1 MANIIYIPFCNPVR
15 FVELDP
21 VQLPQYLTK
30 HFDDYWASEQLQS
43 FETVV
48 NFTQKY
54 QTNDTIYLQ
63 FESNFA
69 SIQMSVIDCEQ
80 TVLLTQAATQVRANK
95 YLAGY
100 YVYELTLSL
109 AAFSAGTIWL
119 KLSLGL
125 GSKFMISEPI
135 ELAET
140 WPNTILFQYSN
151 SKYHGDVIF
160 ETGIVFGFRC
170 EAVIRRLDPANERT
184 AYRDQKLNPT
194 TLKVRPFRGFELG
207 IGHLSGV
214 PDWVIDKMNWIWS
227 CDNVLCDGKSFAV
240 LDESK
245 FEDKEIHPQY
255 PFRQWA
261 LNIQE
266 GINRASKIAGVDVD
280 PNKKLLITAVADGTI
295 FGDLSEQAGSNLVPI
310 LIAGE

>member
-1 MANIIYIPFCNPVR
+1 MANIVYIPFLCPVR

-30 HFDDYWASEQLQS
+30 HFDDYWTSEQLQS
-43 FETVV
+43 YETIVKV
-48 NFTQKY
+48 KQKY
-54 QTNDTIYLQ
+54 QTSDTIYIQ

-69 SIQMSVIDCEQ
+69 SIQMQVIDCDQ

-100 YVYELTLSL
+100 YVYEITLSL

-125 GSKFMISEPI
+125 GAKFMISEPI

-140 WPNTILFQYSN
+140 WPGTILFQYSN

-170 EAVIRRLDPANERT
+170 EAVLRRLDPGNERT
-184 AYRDQKLNPT
+184 QYRDQKLNPT
-194 TLKVRPFRGFELG
+194 TLKVRPFRAWELG
-207 IGHLSGV
+207 IGHLTGI

-240 LDESK
+240 LEDSK
-245 FEDKEIHPQY
+245 FEDQEIHKQY
-255 PFRQWA
+255 PLRHWT
-261 LNIQE
+261 LNVQE
-266 GINRASKIAGVDVD
+266 GINRASKIVGVDVD
-280 PNKKLLITAVADGTI
+280 PNKKLLITALVDGTV
-295 FGDLSEQAGSNLVPI
+295 FGDLSLQAGSNLVPI
-310 LIAGE
+310 NAAGE

>member
-1 MANIIYIPFCNPVR
+1 MANIIYIPFLCPVR

-43 FETVV
+43 YETIVKV
-48 NFTQKY
+48 KQKY
-54 QTNDTIYLQ
+54 QTSDTIYIQ

-69 SIQMSVIDCEQ
+69 SIQMQVIDCDQ

-95 YLAGY
+95 YLPGY
-100 YVYELTLSL
+100 YVYEITLSL
-109 AAFSAGTIWL
+109 ASFSAGTIWL

-125 GSKFMISEPI
+125 GAKFMISEPI

-140 WPNTILFQYSN
+140 WPGTILFQYSN

-170 EAVIRRLDPANERT
+170 EAVLRRLDPGNERT
-184 AYRDQKLNPT
+184 QYRDQKLNPT
-194 TLKVRPFRGFELG
+194 TLKVRPFRAWELG
-207 IGHLSGV
+207 MGHLTGI

-240 LDESK
+240 LEDSK
-245 FEDKEIHPQY
+245 FEDQEIHKQY
-255 PFRQWA
+255 PLRHWT
-261 LNIQE
+261 LNVQE
-266 GINRASKIAGVDVD
+266 GINRASKIVGVDLD
-280 PNKKLLITAVADGTI
+280 SSKKLLVVYQIDGTV
-295 FGDLSEQAGSNLVPI
+295 FGDLSLQAGSNLVPI
-310 LIAGE
+310 LSSE

>member
-1 MANIIYIPFCNPVR
+1 MANILYIPMLNPVR

-21 VQLPQYLTK
+21 VELPQYLTK

-48 NFTQKY
+48 NFKQKY
-54 QTNDTIYLQ
+54 QTTDTIYLQ

-69 SIQMSVIDCEQ
+69 SIQMSVIDCAQ
-80 TVLLTQAATQVRANK
+80 NVLLTQAATQVRANL
-95 YLAGY
+95 YLPGY
-100 YVYELTLSL
+100 YVYEITLSL
-109 AAFSAGTIWL
+109 AAFTSIDTIWL
-119 KLSLGL
+119 KPSLGL

-135 ELAET
+135 ALAET
-140 WPNTILFQYSN
+140 WPDTVLFQYNN

-160 ETGIVFGFRC
+160 ETGIAFSFRC
-170 EAVIRRLDPANERT
+170 EAIIRRLDPGNERT
-184 AYRDQKLNPT
+184 AYRDQKLNPS
-194 TLKVRPFRGFELG
+194 TLKARPFRAFELG
-207 IGHLSGV
+207 IGHLSSV

-240 LDESK
+240 LEDSK

-255 PFRQWA
+255 PFRHWT

-266 GINRASKIAGVDVD
+266 GVNRASKIVGVDVD
-280 PNKKLLITAVADGTI
+280 SSKKLLIVYQIDGTVW
-295 FGDLSEQAGSNLVPI
+295 GDLSEQAGSNLTPI
-310 LIAGE
+310 LSSE

>member
-1 MANIIYIPFCNPVR
+1 MANIIYIPLLNPVR

-30 HFDDYWASEQLQS
+30 HLDDYWFSEQLQGY
-43 FETVV
+43 ETVINV
-48 NFTQKY
+48 KQKY
-54 QTNDTIYLQ
+54 QTSDTIYLQ

-69 SIQMSVIDCEQ
+69 SIQLQVIDCDQ
-80 TVLLTQAATQVRANK
+80 TVLLTQAATQIRANK

-100 YVYELTLSL
+100 YVYEITLSL
-109 AAFSAGTIWL
+109 AAFTSVNTIWL

-140 WPNTILFQYSN
+140 WPGTILFQYNN

-170 EAVIRRLDPANERT
+170 EAVLRRLEPANERT

-194 TLKVRPFRGFELG
+194 TLKVRPFRAWELG
-207 IGHLSGV
+207 IGHRTGV
-214 PDWVIDKMNWIWS
+214 PDWIIDRMNWIWS
-227 CDNVLCDGKSFAV
+227 CDNVLADGKSFAV
-240 LDESK
+240 LEDSK

-255 PFRQWA
+255 PLRHWT
-261 LNIQE
+261 LSVQE
-266 GINRASKIAGVDVD
+266 GINRASKIVGVDVD
-280 PNKKLLITAVADGTI
+280 SSKKLLIVYQIDGTV
-295 FGDLSEQAGSNLVPI
+295 FGDLSLQAGSNLVPI
-310 LIAGE
+310 LSSE

>member
-1 MANIIYIPFCNPVR
+1 MANIIYIPLLNPIK

-30 HFDDYWASEQLQS
+30 HFDDYWLSEQLQDYETIIS
-43 FETVV
+43 FKK
-48 NFTQKY
+48 KY
-54 QTNDTIYLQ
+54 QTSDTIYLQ

-69 SIQMSVIDCEQ
+69 SIQMQVIDCEQ

-95 YLAGY
+95 YMAGY
-100 YVYELTLSL
+100 YVYEITLSL
-109 AAFSAGTIWL
+109 AAFTAIEAIWL

-125 GSKFMISEPI
+125 GNKFMISEPI
-135 ELAET
+135 ALAET
-140 WPNTILFQYSN
+140 WPGTVLFQYSN

-170 EAVIRRLDPANERT
+170 EAQIRRLDPGSERT
-184 AYRDQKLNPT
+184 AYRDQKLNPS
-194 TLKVRPFRGFELG
+194 TLKVRPFRAWELG
-207 IGHLSGV
+207 IGHRTGI

-240 LDESK
+240 LEDSK

-255 PFRQWA
+255 PLRHWT

-266 GINRASKIAGVDVD
+266 GINRASKIVGVDID
-280 PNKKLLITAVADGTI
+280 SSKKLLIVYQIDGTV
-295 FGDLSEQAGSNLVPI
+295 FGDLSLQAGSNLVPI
-310 LIAGE
+310 LSSE

>member
-1 MANIIYIPFCNPVR
+1 MANIIYIPLLNPVK

-30 HFDDYWASEQLQS
+30 HFDDYWASEQLQGY
-43 FETVV
+43 ETIVKV
-48 NFTQKY
+48 KQKY
-54 QTNDTIYLQ
+54 QTSDTIYIQ

-69 SIQMSVIDCEQ
+69 SIQMQVIDCDQ

-100 YVYELTLSL
+100 YVYEITLSL

-125 GSKFMISEPI
+125 GAKFMISEPI

-140 WPNTILFQYSN
+140 WPGTILFQYSN

-170 EAVIRRLDPANERT
+170 EAVLRRLDPGNERT
-184 AYRDQKLNPT
+184 QYRDQKLNPT
-194 TLKVRPFRGFELG
+194 TLKVRPFRAWELG
-207 IGHLSGV
+207 IGHLTGI

-240 LDESK
+240 LEDSK
-245 FEDKEIHPQY
+245 FEDQEIHKQY
-255 PFRQWA
+255 PLRHWT
-261 LNIQE
+261 LNVQE
-266 GINRASKIAGVDVD
+266 GINRASKIVGVDVD
-280 PNKKLLITAVADGTI
+280 SSKKLLVVYQIDGTV
-295 FGDLSEQAGSNLVPI
+295 FGDLSLQAGSNLVPI
-310 LIAGE
+310 LSSE

>member
-1 MANIIYIPFCNPVR
+1 MANVIYFPLLNPVR

-48 NFTQKY
+48 NFKQKF

-69 SIQMSVIDCEQ
+69 SIQMSVIDCDQ
-80 TVLLTQAATQVRANK
+80 NVLLTQAATQVRANK

-100 YVYELTLSL
+100 YVYEITLSL
-109 AAFSAGTIWL
+109 EAFSEITIWL
-119 KLSLGL
+119 KLNLGL
-125 GSKFMISEPI
+125 GSKLMISEPI

-140 WPNTILFQYSN
+140 WPNTILHQYSN

-170 EAVIRRLDPANERT
+170 EAVIRRLDPASERT
-184 AYRDQKLNPT
+184 SYRDQKVNPT
-194 TLKVRPFRGFELG
+194 TLKVRPYRAFELA
-207 IGHLSGV
+207 IGFKTGV

-240 LDESK
+240 LEDSK
-245 FEDKEIHPQY
+245 FEDKEIDPRY
-255 PFRQWA
+255 PFRSWS

-266 GINRASKIAGVDVD
+266 GINRASKIVGVDVD
-280 PNKKLLITAVADGTI
+280 PNKKLMITAVADGTI

>member
-1 MANIIYIPFCNPVR
+1 MANIIYFPLLNPIK

-21 VQLPQYLTK
+21 VQLPQYLTR

-43 FETVV
+43 YETVI
-48 NFTQKY
+48 NIKQKY
-54 QTNDTIYLQ
+54 QTSDTIYLQ

-69 SIQMSVIDCEQ
+69 SIQMQVINCDQ

-95 YLAGY
+95 YLPGY
-100 YVYELTLSL
+100 YIYELTLSL
-109 AAFSAGTIWL
+109 AAFPPGTIWL

-135 ELAET
+135 DVAEI
-140 WPNTILFQYSN
+140 WPNTILFQYNN

-170 EAVIRRLDPANERT
+170 EAVIRRLDPGNERT

-194 TLKVRPFRGFELG
+194 TLKVRPFRAWELG
-207 IGHLSGV
+207 IGHLRGI
-214 PDWVIDKMNWIWS
+214 PDWIIDKMNWIWS
-227 CDNVLCDGKSFAV
+227 CDNVLVDGKSFAV
-240 LDESK
+240 LEDSK

-255 PFRQWA
+255 PLRHWT

-266 GINRASKIAGVDVD
+266 GINRASKIVGVDVD
-280 PNKKLLITAVADGTI
+280 SSKKLLITAVADGAI

-310 LIAGE
+310 NSVE

>member
-1 MANIIYIPFCNPVR
+1 MANIIYLPFLNPVR

-21 VQLPQYLTK
+21 VELPQYLTK

-54 QTNDTIYLQ
+54 QTSDTIYLQ

-69 SIQMSVIDCEQ
+69 SIQLSVIDCDQ

-95 YLAGY
+95 HLAGY

-125 GSKFMISEPI
+125 GSKLMISEPI
-135 ELAET
+135 ELAES
-140 WPNTILFQYSN
+140 WPNTILFQYNN

-194 TLKVRPFRGFELG
+194 TLKVRPFRGFELA
-207 IGHLSGV
+207 IGHLSSV

-227 CDNVLCDGKSFAV
+227 CDSVQCDGKSFAV

-266 GINRASKIAGVDVD
+266 GINRASKIVGVDVD
-280 PNKKLLITAVADGTI
+280 SNKKLLITAVADGTI

>member
-1 MANIIYIPFCNPVR
+1 MANTIYIPFLCPVR

-21 VQLPQYLTK
+21 VELPQYLTK

-54 QTNDTIYLQ
+54 QTSDTIYLQ

-69 SIQMSVIDCEQ
+69 SIQLSVIDCDQ

-109 AAFSAGTIWL
+109 AAFPAGTIWL

-140 WPNTILFQYSN
+140 WPNTILFQYNN

-207 IGHLSGV
+207 IGHLSSV

-266 GINRASKIAGVDVD
+266 GINRASKIVGVDVD
-280 PNKKLLITAVADGTI
+280 SSKKLLIVYQIDGTV

-310 LIAGE
+310 ISSE

>member
-1 MANIIYIPFCNPVR
+1 MGNQIYFPFLNPIK

-30 HFDDYWASEQLQS
+30 HFDDYWASEQLQP

-48 NFTQKY
+48 SFKQKW
-54 QTNDTIYLQ
+54 QTSDTIYLQ

-69 SIQMSVIDCEQ
+69 SIQMTAIDCEQ
-80 TVLLTQAATQVRANK
+80 NVLLTQAATQVRANK
-95 YLAGY
+95 YLPGY
-100 YVYELTLSL
+100 YVYEITLSL
-109 AAFSAGTIWL
+109 APFSPGTIWL

-125 GSKFMISEPI
+125 GSKLMISEPI
-135 ELAET
+135 DVAET
-140 WPNTILFQYSN
+140 WPETILFQYSN
-151 SKYHGDVIF
+151 SKYHGDIIF

-184 AYRDQKLNPT
+184 AYRDQKLNPS
-194 TLKVRPFRGFELG
+194 TLKVRPFRAWELG
-207 IGHLSGV
+207 IGHKRGI

-227 CDNVLCDGKSFAV
+227 CDNVTLDGKPFAV
-240 LDESK
+240 LEDSK

-255 PFRQWA
+255 PFRHWT

-266 GINRASKIAGVDVD
+266 GINRASKIVGVDVD
-280 PNKKLLITAVADGTI
+280 SSKKLLIVYQIDGTI

-310 LIAGE
+310 TSIE

>member
-1 MANIIYIPFCNPVR
+1 MANIIYIPFLCPVR

-43 FETVV
+43 YETAVKV
-48 NFTQKY
+48 KQKY
-54 QTNDTIYLQ
+54 QTSDTIYIQ

-69 SIQMSVIDCEQ
+69 SIQMQVIDCDQ

-100 YVYELTLSL
+100 YVYEITLSL

-125 GSKFMISEPI
+125 GAKFMISEPI

-140 WPNTILFQYSN
+140 WPGTILFQYSN

-170 EAVIRRLDPANERT
+170 EAVLRRLDPGNERT
-184 AYRDQKLNPT
+184 QYRDQKLNPT
-194 TLKVRPFRGFELG
+194 TLKVRPFRAWELA
-207 IGHLSGV
+207 IGHLTGI

-240 LDESK
+240 LEDSK
-245 FEDKEIHPQY
+245 FEDQEIHKQY
-255 PFRQWA
+255 PLRHWT
-261 LNIQE
+261 LNVQE
-266 GINRASKIAGVDVD
+266 GINRASKIVGVDVD
-280 PNKKLLITAVADGTI
+280 SSKKLLVVYQIDGTV
-295 FGDLSEQAGSNLVPI
+295 FGDLSLQAGSNLVPI
-310 LIAGE
+310 LSSE